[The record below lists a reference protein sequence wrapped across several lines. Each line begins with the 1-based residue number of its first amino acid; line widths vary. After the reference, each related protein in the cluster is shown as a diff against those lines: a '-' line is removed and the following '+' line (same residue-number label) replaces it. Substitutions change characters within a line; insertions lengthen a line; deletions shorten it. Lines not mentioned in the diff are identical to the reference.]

1 MRTDSHTIATRTR
14 GCRCDLGRDASDPA
28 RRLSS
33 HRTSKGRVVYFR
45 CGCGAVHLKILRW
58 ASNGR

>member
-1 MRTDSHTIATRTR
+1 MRTAHHTSATRTT

-33 HRTSKGRVVYFR
+33 HHTSQGRVVYFR
-45 CGCGAVHLKILRW
+45 CGCGAVHLNILRW
-58 ASNGR
+58 APNGR